1 MRRGKGEHELWRR
14 RGRERG
20 DVADTLL
27 PAEEGHEPPCLCS
40 MFVVFVIALATAKLL
55 SIFIC
60 PVPPEDRETWV
71 DPAQFCVLNSF
82 FPIFYVTCVYV
93 AVFQRRSSGRAG
105 KARFELAIRYC
116 TKRKKLDGISLCD
129 DL

>member
-93 AVFQRRSSGRAG
+93 AGLPKKKFWKGREST
-105 KARFELAIRYC
+105 F
-116 TKRKKLDGISLCD
+116 
-129 DL
+129 